1 MPHSSSDAPARSA
14 SPTSPRHVRYVFVYG
29 TLRAG
34 DDNDI
39 TRQTPAP
46 EFIGPAQIQG
56 TMYHLGAYPGL
67 VLSGAAPVVGEVYA
81 ISPALEQV
89 LDGIE
94 MIYPVPTGEYFKRTL
109 PVQVADK
116 VLECIVYE
124 INPDY
129 TQGKPVLLG
138 GDWVKERWLG

>member
-1 MPHSSSDAPARSA
+1 MPHSTPDDFA
-14 SPTSPRHVRYVFVYG
+14 SPANQRYVFVYG

-39 TRQTPAP
+39 TQLRPAP
-46 EFIGPAQIQG
+46 EFVGYAQIQG

-67 VLSGAAPVVGEVYA
+67 VLSGTALVIGEVYA
-81 ISPALEQV
+81 INPALEQV

-109 PVQVADK
+109 PVQVAGK
-116 VLECIVYE
+116 VLQCIVYE

-129 TQGKPVLLG
+129 TQGKPVLPS
-138 GDWVKERWLG
+138 GDWVKGR

>member
-1 MPHSSSDAPARSA
+1 MPHSNP
-14 SPTSPRHVRYVFVYG
+14 RYVFVYG

-39 TRQTPAP
+39 TCQTPAP
-46 EFIGPAQIQG
+46 VFIGHAHIQG

-67 VLSGAAPVVGEVYA
+67 VLAGSALVVGEVYA

-94 MIYPVPTGEYFKRTL
+94 MIYPVPTGEYLKRTV
-109 PVQVADK
+109 PVQVADR

-129 TQGKPVLLG
+129 TQGKPVLVG
-138 GDWVKERWLG
+138 GDWVRGRHLLG

>member
-1 MPHSSSDAPARSA
+1 MPHSTPNASVSSA
-14 SPTSPRHVRYVFVYG
+14 SPTSPRYVFVYG

-56 TMYHLGAYPGL
+56 TMYDLGAYPGL
-67 VLSGAAPVVGEVYA
+67 VISGAAPVVGEVYA
-81 ISPALEQV
+81 ISAALEQV

-94 MIYPVPTGEYFKRTL
+94 MIYPVPTGEYLKRTL

-138 GDWVKERWLG
+138 GDWLKERGLR